1 MASFFYKAVRMDGE
15 ALEGQIEAADE
26 AAVIR
31 QLQQEGLIPL
41 STRRAGGVRD
51 QLYSQRRRQNLTAK
65 EIGGLTREL
74 STLLEAGLTLD
85 RSLQILIELGDQE
98 RIIRVLGDLQ
108 NRVRGGATFSAALEQ
123 QGGQFPRLYINMV
136 RAGESSGALD
146 AVLGRLAE
154 YLEKTADLRDTVIS
168 ALVYPLILLV
178 VAGLSVILLLVFVV
192 PQFAVLFQDMGAAL
206 PLPTRIVMGVGDFF
220 REFWWALLALIAVIA
235 VLLEK
240 ALAKPEVRDRF
251 DSRVLRL
258 PLFGDLIWKLETAR
272 FCHTLATLL
281 KNGLTLLSALNL
293 AKEVVNNRKLVE
305 LMTEAGEDLKH
316 GRGLAQPFTQREIL
330 PQMALQMIRVGEE
343 SGALDTMLAKVA
355 SIYDKETQS
364 SVKRLLTLLE
374 PALIIGLGV
383 VVAGIIISI
392 IVPILGANELVM

>member
-15 ALEGQIEAADE
+15 ALEGQMEAPDE

-51 QLYSQRRRQNLTAK
+51 QLFSQRRRQNLTAK

-220 REFWWALLALIAVIA
+220 RDFWWALLVLIAIIA
-235 VLLEK
+235 VLIEK

-355 SIYDKETQS
+355 NIYDKETQS

>member
-15 ALEGQIEAADE
+15 ALEGQMEAADE

-51 QLYSQRRRQNLTAK
+51 QLFSQRRRQNLTAK

-123 QGGQFPRLYINMV
+123 QGGRFPRLYINMV

-220 REFWWALLALIAVIA
+220 RDFWWALLVLIAIIA
-235 VLLEK
+235 VLIEK